1 MLCCWVVGWQRGTA
15 WAGGDTSQWVES
27 RMVDWDVRGWKGGAE
42 RVPECLA
49 GGAGKLPSSR
59 LSPACSLLYMGCC
72 TMYSFA
78 VGGNSFLEQLFGLSA
93 KQNPW
98 TARSFHSIQLL
109 PQPHNHKELEIP
121 G

>member
-1 MLCCWVVGWQRGTA
+1 M
-15 WAGGDTSQWVES
+15 VE
-27 RMVDWDVRGWKGGAE
+27 WDVRGRKRGAE

-49 GGAGKLPSSR
+49 GGAGAGKLPSSR
-59 LSPACSLLYMGCC
+59 LSLLPAPCSSRPLHNVLLRGEEK
-72 TMYSFA
+72 TL
-78 VGGNSFLEQLFGLSA
+78 FLERFFGLSA

-109 PQPHNHKELEIP
+109 PQPHNLKELEIP

>member
-1 MLCCWVVGWQRGTA
+1 M
-15 WAGGDTSQWVES
+15 VE
-27 RMVDWDVRGWKGGAE
+27 WDVRGWKGGAE

-49 GGAGKLPSSR
+49 VGQEQGKLPSPR
-59 LSPACSLLYMGCC
+59 LYPACSAWATAQCVPWWRGE
-72 TMYSFA
+72 TA
-78 VGGNSFLEQLFGLSA
+78 FLEQFFGLSA